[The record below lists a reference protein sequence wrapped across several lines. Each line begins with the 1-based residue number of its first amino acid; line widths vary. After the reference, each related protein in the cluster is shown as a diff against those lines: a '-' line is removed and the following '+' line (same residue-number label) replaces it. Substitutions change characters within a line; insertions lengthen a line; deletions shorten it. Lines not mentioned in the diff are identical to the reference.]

1 MEVPTRVNETRRA
14 TGAAR
19 GARIIHAALAVG
31 LLLVGATFFLV
42 MQLQP
47 LDGVPGVG
55 LALAGV
61 ALAILAGS
69 FAFLRGRVPQ
79 RHSDQSPDDYWAA
92 NEHRGPAIVL
102 WAGVD
107 SAGAVAWMGYLV
119 GGGQLAPAAVAVLA
133 IIGMMLVRPARLEG

>member
-1 MEVPTRVNETRRA
+1 MEVPTRVNETSRA

-19 GARIIHAALAVG
+19 GARIMHAALAIG

-42 MQLQP
+42 RQVQP
-47 LDGVPGVG
+47 LDSMPGVG
-55 LALAGV
+55 LAVAGIALAVLAGC
-61 ALAILAGS
+61 

-79 RHSDQSPDDYWAA
+79 RHTDQSPDDYWAA
-92 NEHRGPAIVL
+92 NENRGPAVVL

-107 SAGAVAWMGYLV
+107 SAGVLAWMGYMI
-119 GGGQLAPAAVAVLA
+119 GGGQVAPAAVAVLA